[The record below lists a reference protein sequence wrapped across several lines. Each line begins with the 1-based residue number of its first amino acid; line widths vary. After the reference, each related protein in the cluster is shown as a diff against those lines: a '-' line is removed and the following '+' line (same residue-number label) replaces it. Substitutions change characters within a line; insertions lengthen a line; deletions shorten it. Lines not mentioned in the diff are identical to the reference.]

1 MESLLRE
8 NDDLRKKQS
17 YLDDIE
23 EENLTLGQK
32 IDVSVCLC
40 QSKLGFL
47 LGYWLVILFLIVH
60 PRNRLT
66 RVLGGRSLLV
76 VP

>member
-8 NDDLRKKQS
+8 NDDLREKWS
-17 YLDDIE
+17 YLDDIK

-40 QSKLGFL
+40 QSENLGFF
-47 LGYWLVILFLIVH
+47 LV
-60 PRNRLT
+60 
-66 RVLGGRSLLV
+66 LV
-76 VP
+76 ECF